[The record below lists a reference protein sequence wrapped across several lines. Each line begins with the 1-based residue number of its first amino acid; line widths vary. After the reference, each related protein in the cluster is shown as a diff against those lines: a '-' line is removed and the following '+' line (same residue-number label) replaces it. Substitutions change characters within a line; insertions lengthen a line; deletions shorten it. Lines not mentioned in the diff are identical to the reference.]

1 MCPWPNCLSSL
12 GLPTRVVSRPRPSL
26 KTPGLGRSQ
35 WLAKAGLPCA
45 GDHILGAKAQ
55 LGQSGWPLP
64 VALEPRKALD
74 SKSFLLTNRPVNLSP
89 RDAWG
94 GIREKG

>member
-12 GLPTRVVSRPRPSL
+12 GLPTEWCPGPASL

-64 VALEPRKALD
+64 VALLEPRKALD
-74 SKSFLLTNRPVNLSP
+74 SKSFL
-89 RDAWG
+89 
-94 GIREKG
+94 